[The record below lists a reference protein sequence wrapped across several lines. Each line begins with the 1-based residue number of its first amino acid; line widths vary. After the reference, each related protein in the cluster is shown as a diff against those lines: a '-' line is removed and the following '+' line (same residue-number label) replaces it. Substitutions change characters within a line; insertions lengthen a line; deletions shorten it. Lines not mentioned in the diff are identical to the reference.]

1 MIGLARLVL
10 VVAVTT
16 PTLQSA
22 CGEDGGTPVVIPP
35 GGGGE
40 VFSTSDGVQFQ
51 AQVVASN
58 LEIPWALAFAPDGRL
73 FVTERPG
80 RVRVIENDQL
90 LSEPALTL
98 TDVFAS
104 GEAGLMGFAFDP
116 DFVDNQFVYLLYSAT
131 RSGQSPV
138 NRVVRFREANN
149 TLTDAVTLLD
159 GIAAASIHDGGRL
172 RFGPDGQL
180 YVTMGDAVVANSA
193 QDLGVLNGKILRI
206 ASDGTTL
213 PNNPFASQVY
223 SWGHRNPQGIDWHPL
238 SGDLWATEHGNV
250 GNDELNRIEAGAN
263 YGWPEIEGVQTM
275 AGMRS
280 PVLLFSP
287 TIAPSGGS
295 FYTGQSFPAFR
306 NDFFF
311 GALRG
316 THLHRVRFSSSDP
329 TMVTSDERLLE
340 GEFGRIRDV
349 VTGPDGALY
358 LCTNNTDGRG
368 QPASDDDRIIRLVPA
383 N

>member
-1 MIGLARLVL
+1 M
-10 VVAVTT
+10 
-16 PTLQSA
+16 
-22 CGEDGGTPVVIPP
+22 
-35 GGGGE
+35 
-40 VFSTSDGVQFQ
+40 
-51 AQVVASN
+51 
-58 LEIPWALAFAPDGRL
+58 
-73 FVTERPG
+73 
-80 RVRVIENDQL
+80 
-90 LSEPALTL
+90 
-98 TDVFAS
+98 
-104 GEAGLMGFAFDP
+104 
-116 DFVDNQFVYLLYSAT
+116 
-131 RSGQSPV
+131 
-138 NRVVRFREANN
+138 
-149 TLTDAVTLLD
+149 
-159 GIAAASIHDGGRL
+159 
-172 RFGPDGQL
+172 
-180 YVTMGDAVVANSA
+180 
-193 QDLGVLNGKILRI
+193 
-206 ASDGTTL
+206 
-213 PNNPFASQVY
+213 Y

-368 QPASDDDRIIRLVPA
+368 QTRL
-383 N
+383 